1 MLPDKYNPLEEKVL
15 RVLDVDG
22 KVLDESLIPQL
33 SDEKLLHMYKTML
46 LTRSA
51 DNKALQY
58 QRQGRMLT
66 YIPNFGQEAAQIG
79 TASALEDKDW
89 LIPAFREMGA
99 WLTKGATLEQLYLYF
114 YGTENG
120 SHFDENVRMLPIS
133 VPIASQLVHAVGIAM
148 ASNYKGEP
156 EVSMTYVGD
165 GGTSE
170 GTFYEAMN
178 YAGVFNA
185 PVVFVVQ
192 NNGYAISTRRINQ
205 TNSKTIAQKAV
216 AAGIPGI
223 MVDGNDIFAVYT
235 AAKEAVERARSGGGP
250 TLIEA
255 VTYRIGAHT
264 TNDDPTKYR
273 DESEV
278 ELWKGKNPITRFKNY
293 LINKGIWS
301 EEKDA
306 QQIAEFDSYVM
317 DTFKKVE
324 AIGNTELEDIFKY
337 QYAEMPKNLREQY
350 EEYKAYLEGGSRS

>member
-1 MLPDKYNPLEEKVL
+1 
-15 RVLDVDG
+15 
-22 KVLDESLIPQL
+22 
-33 SDEKLLHMYKTML
+33 
-46 LTRSA
+46 
-51 DNKALQY
+51 
-58 QRQGRMLT
+58 
-66 YIPNFGQEAAQIG
+66 
-79 TASALEDKDW
+79 
-89 LIPAFREMGA
+89 
-99 WLTKGATLEQLYLYF
+99 
-114 YGTENG
+114 
-120 SHFDENVRMLPIS
+120 
-133 VPIASQLVHAVGIAM
+133 
-148 ASNYKGEP
+148 
-156 EVSMTYVGD
+156 
-165 GGTSE
+165 
-170 GTFYEAMN
+170 MN

-185 PVVFVVQ
+185 PVVFIVQ

-205 TNSKTIAQKAV
+205 TKSKTIAQKAV

-278 ELWKGKNPITRFKNY
+278 ELWKGKNPITRFKNF

-306 QQIAEFDSYVM
+306 QQIAEFDNYVM
-317 DTFKKVE
+317 ETFKKVE

-350 EEYKAYLEGGSRS
+350 EEYKAYLEGGK